1 MQAGLYRVES
11 QEEKETG
18 EWVEGQEQSGEMHV
32 HTHTI
37 GCGPLCL
44 SLSLSVQEWMLR
56 LQRR

>member
-32 HTHTI
+32 HTHNW
-37 GCGPLCL
+37 LWASL